1 MNELIVVEQLPVI
14 REQLESISQEIDKKV
29 KKAGNLACTEETVK
43 EIKKARTAL
52 KKEFEEFEEQRK
64 NVKNAVMKPYL
75 DFENAYKEYISDK
88 YETADSVLKNK
99 ISSVESELKQKK
111 EQEIKW
117 YFEDL
122 LSFHKI
128 DFIKFEQ
135 SGINVTLS
143 ASMKSLKERVK
154 SFVDGIA
161 DDLELIKTQ
170 EFQSEILY
178 EYKKTLNASNAIST
192 VVSRHKAIEVE
203 KERQRVIEKSK
214 EAEEKAVEKV
224 EEFSTPMIHEKVS
237 EEPIGKIVFQVT
249 ATISKLRELKKFLK
263 NGGYDYEQQ

>member
-29 KKAGNLACTEETVK
+29 KKAGSLACTEETVK
-43 EIKKARTAL
+43 EIKKARAAL

-64 NVKNAVMKPYL
+64 NVKNVVMKPYL

-117 YFEDL
+117 YFEEL

-143 ASMKSLKERVK
+143 ASMKSLKEQAKKYIERITKDV
-154 SFVDGIA
+154 
-161 DDLELIKTQ
+161 ELIKTQ
-170 EFQSEILY
+170 EYQSEIMY
-178 EYKKTLNASNAIST
+178 EYKRTLNVSKAISAVT
-192 VVSRHKAIEVE
+192 SRNKALGEERTRQEELSKE
-203 KERQRVIEKSK
+203 KETQRKSV
-214 EAEEKAVEKV
+214 EAVNAFAAPEIDG
-224 EEFSTPMIHEKVS
+224 TDD
-237 EEPIGKIVFQVT
+237 PIGKITFQVT
-249 ATISKLRELKKFLK
+249 ATISKLRELKEFLK
-263 NGGYDYEQQ
+263 NGGYEYEQQ